1 MHVVEVLS
9 ALIRM
14 KIAAFMNMDGHTV
27 MISGL
32 SAGHGKFQ
40 CLMIGMYNYHVN
52 CMCILFI
59 IASGHLLFRVS
70 FYRLLMIY

>member
-1 MHVVEVLS
+1 MEDVILRVMHVVEVLS

-32 SAGHGKFQ
+32 SAGHGKF
-40 CLMIGMYNYHVN
+40 
-52 CMCILFI
+52 
-59 IASGHLLFRVS
+59 
-70 FYRLLMIY
+70 